1 MTASALRCRS
11 ALTGKVAGSVP
22 SEGRSQAGGPQIR
35 SAGGDGGGNG
45 SKNDIET
52 DASWGGAVEVQKDPG
67 VRPTLSLARGRLG
80 RSPIAAAVIPDC
92 EYLRSRTDQGEEQPG
107 MRQARLVIPALIVVA
122 IASTA
127 CSNVTGSLVGYTVG
141 PAGHEMV
148 LKASPGQKVQ
158 SALPSSGNGVLPHAT
173 QFSYRLALPGGGVAS
188 IEIMVSPTAVLEA
201 HARWIINDDF
211 NNIPEHRTT
220 WHGLPADAGVIPCT
234 TPAGPCPGY
243 QGGFT
248 IFVGRTL
255 YNVFVTSASSSIAN
269 EVVRSVEIS

>member
-1 MTASALRCRS
+1 MLSPARCRF
-11 ALTGKVAGSVP
+11 
-22 SEGRSQAGGPQIR
+22 R
-35 SAGGDGGGNG
+35 
-45 SKNDIET
+45 
-52 DASWGGAVEVQKDPG
+52 
-67 VRPTLSLARGRLG
+67 
-80 RSPIAAAVIPDC
+80 RSPIATPVIPDC
-92 EYLRSRTDQGEEQPG
+92 GYQRSHTPPIKGKTNRVRP
-107 MRQARLVIPALIVVA
+107 ARLVILPALVVLA

-127 CSNVTGSLVGYTVG
+127 CSNVAGTLVRYTVG
-141 PAGHEMV
+141 PAGHEMI
-148 LKASPGQKVQ
+148 LKASPGQNVQ
-158 SALPSSGNGVLPHAT
+158 SAPPSPGNGVLPHAT